1 MAVIQ
6 KASLSTI
13 EIGEQLADVI
23 DRTAHDKE
31 RFILTRQG
39 TALVALVPLEDI
51 EALEAFEDQQD
62 VATARVALE
71 AWRAEGSLFV
81 SLDEVLAENGLSR
94 ADLGQ

>member
-1 MAVIQ
+1 MTVIQ

-39 TALVALVPLEDI
+39 KALVALVPLEDF
-51 EALEAFEDQQD
+51 AYRDQ
-62 VATARVALE
+62 AARVDCKRTL
-71 AWRAEGSLFV
+71 
-81 SLDEVLAENGLSR
+81 
-94 ADLGQ
+94 